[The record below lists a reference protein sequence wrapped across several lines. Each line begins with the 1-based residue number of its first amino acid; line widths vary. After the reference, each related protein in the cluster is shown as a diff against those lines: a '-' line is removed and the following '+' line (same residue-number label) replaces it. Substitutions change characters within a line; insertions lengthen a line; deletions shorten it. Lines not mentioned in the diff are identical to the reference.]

1 MPRTRFRLTRLIWT
15 LSAAATLLLLALSGF
30 FMARGTILMVR
41 SRTDGMLEEYAARTT
56 DLINLRLASLAPGSL
71 TADAVPLVLRL
82 PPTRDIQVQVTDP
95 GHAVALT
102 TDPALTNRTLPDDVY
117 ARTGV
122 AVHRRASSGLESIVT
137 MPLSVPGWHLVA
149 RQPLRSPAMFMMDL
163 ARQVWIE
170 SVVLLALAALVMAFL
185 VRFLQRAVVAPL
197 AGLENVVTRVAQGD
211 LSVQLNDDLNSSH
224 EVSQLVRGVGFMVVE
239 LRTLAQSIQSA
250 STDAATL
257 AMQISAST
265 QQMSA
270 STEEVA
276 GTCGD
281 LTDRANRQAALV
293 RATADDASRILA
305 IAKELAQGAQEAA
318 ERNAA
323 LARLARSHKE
333 QLDASSAQ
341 LDRLAGEIELGA
353 DEAEALTTASE
364 EIEKFVIQTK
374 AIARQT
380 HMLALNAGIEA
391 ARAGAEGRGFAVV
404 AEEVRKLSGQAAQS
418 ATNTS
423 QTVEV
428 VQSRVRTARERLLR
442 LAQGGVAAR
451 DAATTAAQGL
461 GRVASEAEANDSW
474 TQSISGSAGEVSS
487 LVEGIADR
495 MGAITEGTEEFAAA
509 AQEIAASAEEL
520 SASTVEIAH
529 SATQLSE
536 ASGQLTGAVRR
547 FRVRDGD

>member
-1 MPRTRFRLTRLIWT
+1 MPRTRFKLTRLIWT
-15 LSAAATLLLLALSGF
+15 LSAAAVIILLALSGF
-30 FMARGTILMVR
+30 FMARGAILMVR
-41 SRTDGMLEEYAARTT
+41 ARTDGMLEEYAIRTA
-56 DLINLRLASLAPGSL
+56 DLMNLRIASLGPGGV
-71 TADAVPLVLRL
+71 TADAIPLVLRL

-95 GHAVALT
+95 AHAVVLSTDT
-102 TDPALTNRTLPDDVY
+102 TLATSSLPEDLYGRPGTPVHRETATGIESVVTLPLT
-117 ARTGV
+117 A
-122 AVHRRASSGLESIVT
+122 
-137 MPLSVPGWHLVA
+137 PGWHLIV
-149 RQPLRSPAMFMMDL
+149 RHPLRSPAAFMVEL
-163 ARQVWIE
+163 AGRVWIE
-170 SVVLLALAALVMAFL
+170 ALVLLALAALVMAFL
-185 VRFLQRAVVAPL
+185 VRFLQRAIVAPL
-197 AGLENVVTRVAQGD
+197 EGLEGVVTRVGQGD
-211 LSVQLNDDLNSSH
+211 LSVQPREEPSASH
-224 EVSQLVRGVGFMVVE
+224 EVAQLARGVGFMVTE

-353 DEAEALTTASE
+353 DEAEALAAASE

-423 QTVEV
+423 QTVEA
-428 VQSRVRTARERLLR
+428 VQNRVRTARERLLR

-461 GRVASEAEANDSW
+461 GRVAGEAEANDSW
-474 TQSISGSAGEVSS
+474 TQSISGSAGEVST
-487 LVEGIADR
+487 LVEGIAGR
-495 MGAITEGTEEFAAA
+495 MGDITEGTEEFAAA
-509 AQEIAASAEEL
+509 AEEIAASAQEL

-547 FRVRDGD
+547 FRVRGD